1 MIKNIYLA
9 PVRPTITPQQTT
21 IIQHVFQNIS
31 VYRTRFLIIVI
42 LLSLINAIIID
53 AMFIFPIGWLLSVIL
68 PAAIERVPDLIN
80 KIRSLFG
87 FNPPQDNGYDRRN
100 RQKR

>member
-1 MIKNIYLA
+1 
-9 PVRPTITPQQTT
+9 
-21 IIQHVFQNIS
+21 
-31 VYRTRFLIIVI
+31 
-42 LLSLINAIIID
+42 
-53 AMFIFPIGWLLSVIL
+53 MFIFPIGWLLSVIL